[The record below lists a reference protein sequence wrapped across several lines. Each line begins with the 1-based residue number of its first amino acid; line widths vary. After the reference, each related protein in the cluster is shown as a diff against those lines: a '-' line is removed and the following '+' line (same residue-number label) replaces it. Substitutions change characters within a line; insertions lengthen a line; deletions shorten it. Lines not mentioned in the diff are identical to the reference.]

1 MTFTKLESLDVQ
13 QQEDDGG
20 GAVYRRIASDDGNMD
35 DDIEDHHKEKRST
48 SASSSSSSSESSLH
62 SFSASSSRDG
72 ETVPETS
79 RILSNAAQ
87 LLSAQGSSTWQAHMD
102 PRVDLKLLSNHFRD
116 ERLEESYQ
124 LYSSTVDFPVAR
136 RLMLALVAFEGAAY
150 FLYHKLKEVCISP
163 TGNDYT
169 WVDIVASLLQE
180 TPLSTLNETETS
192 CVFYVEPTSKDTG
205 LTWLLWSFAP
215 FAVIYGILP
224 LKYFEGSMSLRIGV
238 YYIRRHWK
246 LIATLIVLC
255 WSVGLAVF
263 VHHVLV
269 GMRKNFQQSLAN
281 GMVCA
286 TDTLVPLSWYSMSQW
301 KKILGSHEQ
310 MTMLSW
316 LQLYDSKLAY
326 SLLMGVLAVL
336 AAFAGIV
343 AVAMKLDF
351 THVLLLAV
359 AEWVTTLML
368 CFLGATPMILSSRRV
383 MSYEA
388 FLFFLCVFL
397 PTCFTLTATYSE
409 DRAARMAYASKV
421 RAERI
426 NTTLKL
432 DLSVKQFGLENRNT
446 MTRDEKEALKQA
458 LCATGDMELIMT
470 VSIPFADLKLKEI
483 IAKTPNGEVLVGE
496 YHQTEVVVKRLAQ
509 SCLVADGLA
518 AFKAKVELLACL
530 RHPNIVLFIGATF
543 DNLSNVGLVMEYLKR
558 GDVLSLLRS
567 SIALAWSDPLL
578 KIATDVAQGVS
589 YLHNCDPP
597 LVHRDLKSSNLLCT
611 RTYSCK
617 VSDFGESKR
626 QLLPGKLFST
636 IVGTPYW
643 LAPEILRE
651 ERYDTQVDCYSFGVI
666 LVELETRHEPYHDLP
681 KNYTTIDIMMS
692 VSRGALRPTIPV
704 SCSPCR
710 RKLITRC
717 LDNDPGRRP
726 KMTEILYALQH
737 EVRQELLDQN
747 SMDVVSDKRRMVLM
761 QQHQRLNR
769 RGLQNL
775 MHAHDD
781 DTG

>member
-1 MTFTKLESLDVQ
+1 MHHVSSERRLDVLDGSDVDQ
-13 QQEDDGG
+13 DDNAG
-20 GAVYRRIASDDGNMD
+20 VYSRVSTPDGRLDGPNASQ
-35 DDIEDHHKEKRST
+35 RLR
-48 SASSSSSSSESSLH
+48 SSSSSSESSSH
-62 SFSASSSRDG
+62 SSSTSSRD
-72 ETVPETS
+72 ENQAS
-79 RILSNAAQ
+79 RSPSGVQ
-87 LLSAQGSSTWQAHMD
+87 LLSAQGSASWQAHMD

-116 ERLEESYQ
+116 ERMEESYQ

-150 FLYHKLKEVCISP
+150 FLFRRFKDTCIAPS
-163 TGNDYT
+163 GNDYA
-169 WVDIVASLLQE
+169 WVDLLSSLL
-180 TPLSTLNETETS
+180 NEDPVSAFNHTETS
-192 CVFYVEPTSKDTG
+192 CVSFIEPMSKDEG
-205 LTWLLWSFAP
+205 LTWLLWIFAP
-215 FAVIYGILP
+215 FAVIYGMLP
-224 LKYFEGSMSLRIGV
+224 LKYFEGSMRLRIGV

-246 LIATLIVLC
+246 VIASLIILS

-263 VHHVLV
+263 VHHELV
-269 GMRKNFQQSLAN
+269 GMRKNLEQSLAN

-286 TDTLVPLSWYSMSQW
+286 SDTVMPTSWYDTSEW
-301 KKILGSHEQ
+301 GKISGVDGQ
-310 MTMLSW
+310 MTLLSW

-326 SLLMGVLAVL
+326 SLLMGLLAVL
-336 AAFAGIV
+336 AAFTGIV

-359 AEWVTTLML
+359 AEWITTLML
-368 CFLGATPMILSSRRV
+368 CFLGATPLISSSRRV
-383 MSYEA
+383 MSNEA

-432 DLSVKQFGLENRNT
+432 DLSVKQIGLENRNA
-446 MTRDEKEALKQA
+446 MTRDEKEVLERALGA
-458 LCATGDMELIMT
+458 SGDMELFMT

-483 IAKTPNGEVLVGE
+483 LAKTPNGEVLVGE
-496 YHQTEVVVKRLAQ
+496 YHQTDVVVKRLAQ
-509 SCLVADGLA
+509 SCLTAGGLA
-518 AFKAKVELLACL
+518 AFKSKVELLACL

-543 DNLSNVGLVMEYLKR
+543 DNLSNVGLVMEYLER

-567 SIALAWSDPLL
+567 PIALAWSDPLL

-626 QLLPGKLFST
+626 QMLPGKLFST

-666 LVELETRHEPYHDLP
+666 LVELETRREPYHDLP
-681 KNYTTIDIMMS
+681 KDYTTIDIMMG
-692 VSRGALRPTIPV
+692 VSRGDLRPIVPP

-710 RKLITRC
+710 RELIVRC
-717 LDNDPGRRP
+717 LDADPKRRP

-747 SMDVVSDKRRMVLM
+747 STDVITDKRRMVLM

-769 RGLQNL
+769 RGLQDLLRTHN
-775 MHAHDD
+775 
-781 DTG
+781 DT

>member
-1 MTFTKLESLDVQ
+1 MRTDVSAERRLDVLEGSDVD
-13 QQEDDGG
+13 QEDGGSVYSRVITPDGRG
-20 GAVYRRIASDDGNMD
+20 EPLDSHRRL
-35 DDIEDHHKEKRST
+35 RSP
-48 SASSSSSSSESSLH
+48 SSSSESS
-62 SFSASSSRDG
+62 SQSSSG
-72 ETVPETS
+72 SS
-79 RILSNAAQ
+79 REEEASQQASRTPSGVQ
-87 LLSAQGSSTWQAHMD
+87 LLSAQGSATWQAHMD

-116 ERLEESYQ
+116 ERMEESYQ

-150 FLYHKLKEVCISP
+150 FLFHRFKDTCIAPS
-163 TGNDYT
+163 GNDYA
-169 WVDIVASLLQE
+169 WVALLTSLLAEQPAAASNATE
-180 TPLSTLNETETS
+180 TNCVSFIEPLS
-192 CVFYVEPTSKDTG
+192 KDEG

-215 FAVIYGILP
+215 FAAIYGMLP
-224 LKYFEGSMSLRIGV
+224 LKYFEGSMRLRIGV

-246 LIATLIVLC
+246 IIASLIVLC

-263 VHHVLV
+263 VHHALV
-269 GMRKNFQQSLAN
+269 GMRMNLQQSLAS

-286 TDTLVPLSWYSMSQW
+286 PDTTMPSSWYDTSEW
-301 KKILGSHEQ
+301 GKISGVEGR

-351 THVLLLAV
+351 THVLLLSV
-359 AEWVTTLML
+359 AEWLTTLML
-368 CFLGATPMILSSRRV
+368 CFLGATPLISSSRRV
-383 MSYEA
+383 MSNEA

-397 PTCFTLTATYSE
+397 PTCFALTATYSE

-432 DLSVKQFGLENRNT
+432 DLSVKQIGLENRNA
-446 MTRDEKEALKQA
+446 MTRDEKEALERA
-458 LCATGDMELIMT
+458 LGATGDMELFLT
-470 VSIPFADLKLKEI
+470 VSIPFADLKLKDI
-483 IAKTPNGEVLVGE
+483 LAKTPNGEVLVGE
-496 YHQTEVVVKRLAQ
+496 YHQTDVVVKRLAQ
-509 SCLVADGLA
+509 SCLTAEGLA
-518 AFKAKVELLACL
+518 AFKSKVELLACL

-543 DNLSNVGLVMEYLKR
+543 DNLSNVGLVMEYLER

-567 SIALAWSDPLL
+567 PIALAWSDPLL

-666 LVELETRHEPYHDLP
+666 LVELETRREPYHDLP
-681 KNYTTIDIMMS
+681 KNYTTINIMMG
-692 VSRGALRPTIPV
+692 VSRGDLRPTIPP

-710 RKLITRC
+710 RELIARC
-717 LDNDPGRRP
+717 LDNDPKRRP
-726 KMTEILYALQH
+726 KMTDVLHALQH

-747 SMDVVSDKRRMVLM
+747 STDVVSDKRRMVLM

-769 RGLQNL
+769 RGLQDL
-775 MHAHDD
+775 MRSHDED
-781 DTG
+781 

>member
-1 MTFTKLESLDVQ
+1 M
-13 QQEDDGG
+13 
-20 GAVYRRIASDDGNMD
+20 N
-35 DDIEDHHKEKRST
+35 
-48 SASSSSSSSESSLH
+48 
-62 SFSASSSRDG
+62 
-72 ETVPETS
+72 
-79 RILSNAAQ
+79 
-87 LLSAQGSSTWQAHMD
+87 
-102 PRVDLKLLSNHFRD
+102 PRMDLKLVSNHFRD
-116 ERLEESYQ
+116 EKMEESYQ

-136 RLMLALVAFEGAAY
+136 RLMLALVLCESVVY
-150 FLYHKLKEVCISP
+150 FLYLQMKDTCIAPS
-163 TGNDYT
+163 GNDYA
-169 WVDIVASLLQE
+169 WINLLGSFLQVDILVTSSK
-180 TPLSTLNETETS
+180 TTRVRTS
-192 CVFYVEPTSKDTG
+192 CVAFIEPMAKDHK
-205 LTWLLWSFAP
+205 LTLLLWSFAP
-215 FAVIYGILP
+215 FAILYGMLP
-224 LKYFEGSMSLRIGV
+224 LKYVEGSMRLRIGV

-246 LIATLIVLC
+246 IIATLIVLC
-255 WSVGLAVF
+255 WSAGLAIF
-263 VHHVLV
+263 VHHILH
-269 GMRKNFQQSLAN
+269 GMRKNLQQSIAN
-281 GMVCA
+281 GMICA
-286 TDTLVPLSWYSMSQW
+286 LDTAMPLSWYDMSEW
-301 KKILGSHEQ
+301 NKVSGSDGP
-310 MTMLSW
+310 MTLSSW
-316 LQLYDSKLAY
+316 LQVYDSKLVY
-326 SLLMGVLAVL
+326 SLFMGVLAML

-359 AEWVTTLML
+359 TEWITTLLL
-368 CFLGATPMILSSRRV
+368 CFLGGTPLFSSSERV
-383 MSYEA
+383 MSNEA
-388 FLFFLCVFL
+388 FLFFLCVLL
-397 PTCFTLTATYSE
+397 PTCFSLTATYSE

-432 DLSVKQFGLENRNT
+432 DLSVKQTGLENRNA
-446 MTRDEKEALKQA
+446 MSRDEKEALERA
-458 LCATGDMELIMT
+458 LSASGDMELFMS

-483 IAKTPNGEVLVGE
+483 LAKTPIGEVLIGE
-496 YHQTEVVVKRLAQ
+496 YHQTDVVVKRLAQ
-509 SCLVADGLA
+509 SCLTADGLA
-518 AFKAKVELLACL
+518 AFKSKVELLACL

-543 DNLSNVGLVMEYLKR
+543 DNLSNVGLVMEYLER

-567 SIALAWSDPLL
+567 PIALAWSDPLL

-666 LVELETRHEPYHDLP
+666 LVELETRREPYHDLP
-681 KNYTTIDIMMS
+681 KDYTTIDIMMG

-710 RKLITRC
+710 RKLISRC
-717 LDNDPGRRP
+717 LDSDPSCRP
-726 KMTEILYALQH
+726 KMTEILHALQH

-747 SMDVVSDKRRMVLM
+747 STDIVCDKRRMMLM

-769 RGLQNL
+769 HGLQDL
-775 MHAHDD
+775 MFAHEED
-781 DTG
+781 

>member
-1 MTFTKLESLDVQ
+1 MRRHRAEVAATHLERRLDVW
-13 QQEDDGG
+13 E
-20 GAVYRRIASDDGNMD
+20 ASDADQD
-35 DDIEDHHKEKRST
+35 DVRGVYSRVATPDNLGTSPEPST
-48 SASSSSSSSESSLH
+48 RRVSSSSPSSN
-62 SFSASSSRDG
+62 SFSASSKANDVSQEPTR
-72 ETVPETS
+72 TA
-79 RILSNAAQ
+79 SNAQ
-87 LLSAQGSSTWQAHMD
+87 LLSTTGSSTWQAHLD

-116 ERLEESYQ
+116 ERMEESYQ

-150 FLYHKLKEVCISP
+150 FLFHRFKDTCVAPS
-163 TGNDYT
+163 GNDYA
-169 WVDIVASLLQE
+169 WVELLTSLIKEQPLEPSNGTE
-180 TPLSTLNETETS
+180 TNCINFIEPLS
-192 CVFYVEPTSKDTG
+192 KDKG
-205 LTWLLWSFAP
+205 LTVLLWSFAP
-215 FAVIYGILP
+215 FAVVYGLLP
-224 LKYFEGSMSLRIGV
+224 LKYFEGSMRLRIGV

-246 LIATLIVLC
+246 VIATLIVLC

-263 VHHVLV
+263 VHHELV
-269 GMRKNFQQSLAN
+269 GLRVNLQQSL
-281 GMVCA
+281 GTGLVCGN
-286 TDTLVPLSWYSMSQW
+286 DTVMPVSWYDVDEWM
-301 KKILGSHEQ
+301 KISGEEK

-316 LQLYDSKLAY
+316 VQLYDSKLAY
-326 SLLMGVLAVL
+326 SMLMGVLAVL

-359 AEWVTTLML
+359 AEWITTLML
-368 CFLGATPMILSSRRV
+368 CFLGATPMISSSRRT
-383 MSYEA
+383 MSNEA

-432 DLSVKQFGLENRNT
+432 DLSVKQIGLENRNL
-446 MTRDEKEALKQA
+446 MTLGEKEALERA
-458 LCATGDMELIMT
+458 LSATGDMELFMT
-470 VSIPFADLKLKEI
+470 VAIPFADLNLKEI
-483 IAKTPNGEVLVGE
+483 LAKTPNGEVLVGE
-496 YHQTEVVVKRLAQ
+496 YHQTDVVVKRLAQ
-509 SCLVADGLA
+509 SCLTAEGLA
-518 AFKAKVELLACL
+518 AFKSKVELLACL

-543 DNLSNVGLVMEYLKR
+543 DNLSNVGLVMEYLER
-558 GDVLSLLRS
+558 GDVSSLLHS
-567 SIALAWSDPLL
+567 AIALSWSDPLL

-666 LVELETRHEPYHDLP
+666 LVELETRREPYNDLP
-681 KNYTTIDIMMS
+681 KDYTTIDIMMG
-692 VSRGALRPTIPV
+692 VSRGDLRPTIPP

-710 RKLITRC
+710 RKLIMRC
-717 LDNDPGRRP
+717 LDSDPRRRP

-747 SMDVVSDKRRMVLM
+747 STEVVSDKRRLRLM
-761 QQHQRLNR
+761 QHHQRLNR
-769 RGLQNL
+769 RGVQDLL
-775 MHAHDD
+775 VHRDEE
-781 DTG
+781 

>member
-1 MTFTKLESLDVQ
+1 MRWWKSRMERRALDLFESSDV
-13 QQEDDGG
+13 DHTGDST
-20 GAVYRRIASDDGNMD
+20 AYKRITASDGYA
-35 DDIEDHHKEKRST
+35 EDLPAHWKLP
-48 SASSSSSSSESSLH
+48 SASSASHSSPRNSVTDDKQVS
-62 SFSASSSRDG
+62 G
-72 ETVPETS
+72 TVRGVQVRST
-79 RILSNAAQ
+79 
-87 LLSAQGSSTWQAHMD
+87 QGSDSWQAHLD

-116 ERLEESYQ
+116 ERMEESYQ

-136 RLMLALVAFEGAAY
+136 RLMLALVASEGVAY
-150 FLYHKLKEVCISP
+150 LLFYKFNDTCIAPTKNDFAWVPLLSSMLHEVP
-163 TGNDYT
+163 
-169 WVDIVASLLQE
+169 ASAVH
-180 TPLSTLNETETS
+180 TTETS
-192 CVFYVEPTSKDTG
+192 CVSFIDPMAKEDG
-205 LTWLLWSFAP
+205 LAWLLWSFAP
-215 FAVIYGILP
+215 FAVIYGMLP
-224 LKYFEGSMSLRIGV
+224 LKYFEGSMRLRIGV

-246 LIATLIVLC
+246 VIATLIVLC

-269 GMRKNFQQSLAN
+269 GVKKNLEQSLAR
-281 GMVCA
+281 GIVCA
-286 TDTLVPLSWYSMSQW
+286 IDTFMPSSWYTDASASD
-301 KKILGSHEQ
+301 KISGNEGQL
-310 MTMLSW
+310 TMLSW
-316 LQLYDSKLAY
+316 LILYDSKLTY

-359 AEWVTTLML
+359 TEWITTLLL
-368 CFLGATPMILSSRRV
+368 CFLGAAPLLTSSRHVLRN
-383 MSYEA
+383 EA
-388 FLFFLCVFL
+388 ILFFSCVFL
-397 PTCFTLTATYSE
+397 PTCFTLSATYSE

-432 DLSVKQFGLENRNT
+432 DLSVKQIGLENRNA
-446 MTRDEKEALKQA
+446 MTRDEKEALERA
-458 LCATGDMELIMT
+458 LSATGDMELFMT

-483 IAKTPNGEVLVGE
+483 LAKTPSGEVLLGE
-496 YHQTEVVVKRLAQ
+496 YHQTDVVVKRLAQ
-509 SCLVADGLA
+509 TCLTADGLA
-518 AFKAKVELLACL
+518 AFKSKVELLACL

-543 DNLSNVGLVMEYLKR
+543 DNLSNVGLVMEYLER

-589 YLHNCDPP
+589 YLHNCNPP

-626 QLLPGKLFST
+626 QLQPGKLFST

-666 LVELETRHEPYHDLP
+666 LVELETRREPYHDLP
-681 KNYTTIDIMMS
+681 KNYTTIDIMMG

-710 RKLITRC
+710 RELISRC
-717 LDNDPGRRP
+717 LDSDPKRRP

-737 EVRQELLDQN
+737 EVCQELLDQS
-747 SMDVVSDKRRMVLM
+747 SMDVKSDKRRMMLM

-769 RGLQNL
+769 RGLQDL
-775 MHAHDD
+775 IHAHDKE
-781 DTG
+781 

>member
-1 MTFTKLESLDVQ
+1 MHRPDLLGAYSQVETPQRVIDEQNVHHEVRTLSCLSES
-13 QQEDDGG
+13 
-20 GAVYRRIASDDGNMD
+20 SF
-35 DDIEDHHKEKRST
+35 H
-48 SASSSSSSSESSLH
+48 SSSSCLCDEESSQTPCEIELL
-62 SFSASSSRDG
+62 STRDSAS
-72 ETVPETS
+72 
-79 RILSNAAQ
+79 
-87 LLSAQGSSTWQAHMD
+87 WQAHMD
-102 PRVDLKLLSNHFRD
+102 PSVDLKLLTNHFRD
-116 ERLEESYQ
+116 ERMEESYQ

-150 FLYHKLKEVCISP
+150 FLLHKSRNTCIAPS
-163 TGNDYT
+163 GNDYD
-169 WVDIVASLLQE
+169 WVQLFASLLNE
-180 TPLSTLNETETS
+180 EPLIAYEDNEGKCVTLTEG
-192 CVFYVEPTSKDTG
+192 TSKDVG

-215 FAVIYGILP
+215 FAVIYGLSPI
-224 LKYFEGSMSLRIGV
+224 KYFEGTMRLRIGV

-246 LIATLIVLC
+246 VLASLIILC
-255 WSVGLAVF
+255 WFVGLAVF
-263 VHHVLV
+263 IHHELV
-269 GMRKNFQQSLAN
+269 QFRINLQRSLAH
-281 GMVCA
+281 GMVC
-286 TDTLVPLSWYSMSQW
+286 TVDTRMPISWYDTSNW
-301 KKILGSHEQ
+301 GEGQ
-310 MTMLSW
+310 MTLLSW
-316 LQLYDSKLAY
+316 LQLYVSKLAY

-359 AEWVTTLML
+359 AAWTTTLLL
-368 CFLGATPMILSSRRV
+368 CFVGATPLISSSQRV
-383 MSYEA
+383 MSNEA

-432 DLSVKQFGLENRNT
+432 DLSVKQIGLENCNA
-446 MTRDEKEALKQA
+446 MTRDEEILLERALSA
-458 LCATGDMELIMT
+458 SGDMELIRT
-470 VSIPFADLKLKEI
+470 VAIPFADLKLKKI

-509 SCLVADGLA
+509 SCLTVEGLA
-518 AFKAKVELLACL
+518 AFKSNVELLACL

-543 DNLSNVGLVMEYLKR
+543 DNLSNVGFVMEYLER

-611 RTYSCK
+611 HTYSCK
-617 VSDFGESKR
+617 VSDFGESKQ
-626 QLLPGKLFST
+626 QLLPGRLFST

-666 LVELETRHEPYHDLP
+666 LVELETRREPYHDVP
-681 KNYTTIDIMMS
+681 KDFTTIDIMMG
-692 VSRGALRPTIPV
+692 VSRGNLRPTIPP
-704 SCSPCR
+704 SCLPNR
-710 RKLITRC
+710 RELIMRC
-717 LDNDPGRRP
+717 LNVDPKCRP

-737 EVRQELLDQN
+737 DVRQELLDQN
-747 SMDVVSDKRRMVLM
+747 STDIVSDKRRMVLM

-769 RGLQNL
+769 RGLQDL
-775 MHAHDD
+775 MRVHNND
-781 DTG
+781 

>member
-1 MTFTKLESLDVQ
+1 MNIDLQ
-13 QQEDDGG
+13 APEDEPREDGG
-20 GAVYRRIASDDGNMD
+20 GSAYRRIASATGDMSSNMALRD
-35 DDIEDHHKEKRST
+35 NTKGP
-48 SASSSSSSSESSLH
+48 SSSSSSSSPSSSESSLH
-62 SFSASSSRDG
+62 SFSASSQG
-72 ETVPETS
+72 EETLPRTS
-79 RILSNAAQ
+79 HVLSSAAQ
-87 LLSAQGSSTWQAHMD
+87 SLSAQGSSSWQAHMD

-150 FLYHKLKEVCISP
+150 FLYHRLKDACISP
-163 TGNDYT
+163 TENDYT
-169 WVDIVASLLQE
+169 WVDILSSLLQE
-180 TPLSTLNETETS
+180 QPLLPHNTTEGAS
-192 CVFYVEPTSKDTG
+192 CVLFVEPTSNDTG

-246 LIATLIVLC
+246 VIATLIVLC

-263 VHHVLV
+263 VHHALV
-269 GMRKNFQQSLAN
+269 GMRKNLQQSLAN
-281 GMVCA
+281 AMVCA
-286 TDTLVPLSWYSMSQW
+286 TDTVMPLSSYDASQW
-301 KKILGSHEQ
+301 KNISGTQDQ

-359 AEWVTTLML
+359 AEWITTLML
-368 CFLGATPMILSSRRV
+368 CFLGATPLILSSRRV
-383 MSYEA
+383 MSYEG
-388 FLFFLCVFL
+388 FLFFFCVFL

-432 DLSVKQFGLENRNT
+432 DLSVKQIGLENRNT
-446 MTRDEKEALKQA
+446 LTRDEKEALEQA

-470 VSIPFADLKLKEI
+470 VSIPFADLRLKEI

-567 SIALAWSDPLL
+567 PIALAWSDPLL

-717 LDNDPGRRP
+717 LDNDPKRRP

-775 MHAHDD
+775 MHAHDED
-781 DTG
+781 AV

>member
-1 MTFTKLESLDVQ
+1 MERRLDVLESSGGDQ
-13 QQEDDGG
+13 DGDG
-20 GAVYRRIASDDGNMD
+20 VYSRIATPDGRLD
-35 DDIEDHHKEKRST
+35 TST
-48 SASSSSSSSESSLH
+48 THQRLRSSSSSSSSCSRSS
-62 SFSASSSRDG
+62 SASSKAQ
-72 ETVPETS
+72 ETS
-79 RILSNAAQ
+79 QRTRSSVH
-87 LLSAQGSSTWQAHMD
+87 LLSAQGSATWQAHMD

-116 ERLEESYQ
+116 ERMEESYQ
-124 LYSSTVDFPVAR
+124 LYSSMVDFPVAR

-150 FLYHKLKEVCISP
+150 FLFHRFKDTCIAPS
-163 TGNDYT
+163 GNDYE
-169 WVDIVASLLQE
+169 WLDLLASLLDEQPS
-180 TPLSTLNETETS
+180 TTLNDTETS
-192 CVFYVEPTSKDTG
+192 CVSFIEPMSKDEG
-205 LTWLLWSFAP
+205 LTWL
-215 FAVIYGILP
+215 I
-224 LKYFEGSMSLRIGV
+224 
-238 YYIRRHWK
+238 
-246 LIATLIVLC
+246 
-255 WSVGLAVF
+255 
-263 VHHVLV
+263 
-269 GMRKNFQQSLAN
+269 
-281 GMVCA
+281 
-286 TDTLVPLSWYSMSQW
+286 
-301 KKILGSHEQ
+301 
-310 MTMLSW
+310 
-316 LQLYDSKLAY
+316 KLAY

-359 AEWVTTLML
+359 TEWVTTLML
-368 CFLGATPMILSSRRV
+368 CFLGATPLISSSRRV
-383 MSYEA
+383 MSNEA

-432 DLSVKQFGLENRNT
+432 DLSVKQIGLENRNA
-446 MTRDEKEALKQA
+446 MTRDEKEALERA
-458 LCATGDMELIMT
+458 LSATGDMELFMT

-483 IAKTPNGEVLVGE
+483 LAKTPNGEVLVGE
-496 YHQTEVVVKRLAQ
+496 YHQTDVVVKRLAQ
-509 SCLVADGLA
+509 SCLTAEGLA
-518 AFKAKVELLACL
+518 AFKSKVELLACL

-543 DNLSNVGLVMEYLKR
+543 DNLSNVGLVMEYLER

-567 SIALAWSDPLL
+567 SITLTWSDPLL

-681 KNYTTIDIMMS
+681 KDYTTIDIMMG
-692 VSRGALRPTIPV
+692 VSHTNP
-704 SCSPCR
+704 
-710 RKLITRC
+710 K
-717 LDNDPGRRP
+717 RRP
-726 KMTEILYALQH
+726 QMTEILYALQN

-747 SMDVVSDKRRMVLM
+747 STDVVSDKRRMVLM

-769 RGLQNL
+769 RGLQDL
-775 MHAHDD
+775 MRTHDGD
-781 DTG
+781 

>member
-1 MTFTKLESLDVQ
+1 MRFQGDV
-13 QQEDDGG
+13 EGSDVDD
-20 GAVYRRIASDDGNMD
+20 AAYTRVTTPENREGNL
-35 DDIEDHHKEKRST
+35 
-48 SASSSSSSSESSLH
+48 ASSSSGSSSPDDDVQ
-62 SFSASSSRDG
+62 APR
-72 ETVPETS
+72 TP
-79 RILSNAAQ
+79 SNAQ
-87 LLSAQGSSTWQAHMD
+87 LLSGASSAAWQAHMD

-116 ERLEESYQ
+116 ERMEESYQ

-136 RLMLALVAFEGAAY
+136 RLMLALVAFEAAAY
-150 FLYHKLKEVCISP
+150 ILFRRFRDTCIAPS
-163 TGNDYT
+163 GNDFA
-169 WVDIVASLLQE
+169 WVTLLESLLQE
-180 TPLSTLNETETS
+180 QPRQGYNATETT
-192 CVFYVEPTSKDTG
+192 CVSFVEPMSKDKG
-205 LTWLLWSFAP
+205 LTVLLWSFAP
-215 FAVIYGILP
+215 FAVIYGLLP
-224 LKYFEGSMSLRIGV
+224 LKYFEGSMRLRIGV

-246 LIATLIVLC
+246 VIATLIVLC

-263 VHHVLV
+263 VHHELV
-269 GMRKNFQQSLAN
+269 GMRTNLQESLSN
-281 GMVCA
+281 GLVCG
-286 TDTLVPLSWYSMSQW
+286 TDTYIPSSWYDATEWMKISGAEEMTVLSWV
-301 KKILGSHEQ
+301 
-310 MTMLSW
+310 
-316 LQLYDSKLAY
+316 QLYDSKLTY

-351 THVLLLAV
+351 THVLLLSA
-359 AEWVTTLML
+359 AEWITTLML
-368 CFLGATPMILSSRRV
+368 CFLGASPLISSSKRV
-383 MSYEA
+383 MSNEA

-397 PTCFTLTATYSE
+397 PTCCTLTATYSE

-432 DLSVKQFGLENRNT
+432 DLSVKQIGLENRNL
-446 MTRDEKEALKQA
+446 MTRDEKEALERA
-458 LCATGDMELIMT
+458 LSATGDMELFMT

-496 YHQTEVVVKRLAQ
+496 YHQTDVVVKRLAQ
-509 SCLVADGLA
+509 SCLTAEGLA
-518 AFKAKVELLACL
+518 AFKSKVELLACL

-543 DNLSNVGLVMEYLKR
+543 DNLSNVGLVMEYLER
-558 GDVLSLLRS
+558 GDVSSLLHS
-567 SIALAWSDPLL
+567 SITLTWSDPLL

-666 LVELETRHEPYHDLP
+666 LVELETRREPYNDLP
-681 KNYTTIDIMMS
+681 KDYTTIDIMMG
-692 VSRGALRPTIPV
+692 VSRGDLRPTIPPT
-704 SCSPCR
+704 CSPCR
-710 RKLITRC
+710 RALITRC
-717 LDNDPGRRP
+717 LDSDPKRRP

-747 SMDVVSDKRRMVLM
+747 STEVISDKRRLRLM
-761 QQHQRLNR
+761 QHHQRLNR
-769 RGLQNL
+769 RGVKDLLGCHEN
-775 MHAHDD
+775 D
-781 DTG
+781 

>member
-1 MTFTKLESLDVQ
+1 MERRLDVLEGSDLDQ
-13 QQEDDGG
+13 DSGSSAYSQVTTPDG
-20 GAVYRRIASDDGNMD
+20 RSDTQNT
-35 DDIEDHHKEKRST
+35 HTRLR
-48 SASSSSSSSESSLH
+48 SSSSSSESSSH
-62 SFSASSSRDG
+62 SSSASSRDG
-72 ETVPETS
+72 EASQQAS
-79 RILSNAAQ
+79 RTPSGVQ
-87 LLSAQGSSTWQAHMD
+87 LLSAQGSATWQAHMD

-116 ERLEESYQ
+116 ERMEESYQ

-150 FLYHKLKEVCISP
+150 FLFRRFKDTCIAPS
-163 TGNDYT
+163 GNDYE
-169 WVDIVASLLQE
+169 WVDLLSQLLE
-180 TPLSTLNETETS
+180 EEPSGGSNVSDTS
-192 CVFYVEPTSKDTG
+192 CVSFIEPMSKDEG

-215 FAVIYGILP
+215 FAVIYGMLP
-224 LKYFEGSMSLRIGV
+224 LKYFEGSMRLRIGV

-246 LIATLIVLC
+246 VIASLIVLC

-263 VHHVLV
+263 VHHELV
-269 GMRKNFQQSLAN
+269 GMRKNLQQSLGN

-286 TDTLVPLSWYSMSQW
+286 YDTVMPTSWYDTSEW
-301 KKILGSHEQ
+301 GKISGAGGEMML
-310 MTMLSW
+310 LSW

-326 SLLMGVLAVL
+326 SLLMGVLAIL

-351 THVLLLAV
+351 THVLLLSV
-359 AEWVTTLML
+359 AEWITTLML
-368 CFLGATPMILSSRRV
+368 CFLGATPLISSSRRV
-383 MSYEA
+383 MSNEA

-397 PTCFTLTATYSE
+397 PTCFALTATYSE

-432 DLSVKQFGLENRNT
+432 DLSVKQIGLENRNT
-446 MTRDEKEALKQA
+446 MTRDEKEALERA
-458 LCATGDMELIMT
+458 LSATGDMELFMT

-483 IAKTPNGEVLVGE
+483 LAKTPNGEVLVGE
-496 YHQTEVVVKRLAQ
+496 YHQTDVVVKRLAQ
-509 SCLVADGLA
+509 SCLTAEGLA
-518 AFKAKVELLACL
+518 AFKSKVELLACL

-543 DNLSNVGLVMEYLKR
+543 DNLSNVGLVMEYLER
-558 GDVLSLLRS
+558 GDVLTLLRS
-567 SIALAWSDPLL
+567 SPIALTWSDPLL

-666 LVELETRHEPYHDLP
+666 LVELETRREPYHDLP
-681 KNYTTIDIMMS
+681 KDYTTIDIMMG
-692 VSRGALRPTIPV
+692 VSRGDLRPTIPP

-710 RKLITRC
+710 RELITRC
-717 LDNDPGRRP
+717 LDDDPKRRP

-747 SMDVVSDKRRMVLM
+747 STDVVSDKHRLVLM

-769 RGLQNL
+769 RGLQDL
-775 MHAHDD
+775 MRGHDD
-781 DTG
+781 D

>member
-1 MTFTKLESLDVQ
+1 MLHVSSERRLDVLEGSDVDQ
-13 QQEDDGG
+13 DDNAG
-20 GAVYRRIASDDGNMD
+20 VYSRVATPDGRLDAPNASQ
-35 DDIEDHHKEKRST
+35 RLR
-48 SASSSSSSSESSLH
+48 SSSSSSESSSH
-62 SFSASSSRDG
+62 SSSASSRDEEQASRTPSG
-72 ETVPETS
+72 V
-79 RILSNAAQ
+79 Q
-87 LLSAQGSSTWQAHMD
+87 LLSAQGSATWQAHMD

-116 ERLEESYQ
+116 ERMEESYQ
-124 LYSSTVDFPVAR
+124 LYSSMVDFPVAR

-150 FLYHKLKEVCISP
+150 FLFRRFKDTCIAPS
-163 TGNDYT
+163 GNDYA
-169 WVDIVASLLQE
+169 WVDLLSSLLDE
-180 TPLSTLNETETS
+180 DPTSTFNTTETS
-192 CVFYVEPTSKDTG
+192 CVSFVEPMSKDKG

-215 FAVIYGILP
+215 FAVIYGMLP
-224 LKYFEGSMSLRIGV
+224 LKYFEGSMRLRIGV

-246 LIATLIVLC
+246 VIASLIILC

-263 VHHVLV
+263 VHHELV
-269 GMRKNFQQSLAN
+269 GMRKNLEQSLAN

-286 TDTLVPLSWYSMSQW
+286 LDTVMPTSWYDTSEW
-301 KKILGSHEQ
+301 GKISGVDGQ
-310 MTMLSW
+310 MTLLSW

-359 AEWVTTLML
+359 AEWITTLML
-368 CFLGATPMILSSRRV
+368 CFLGATPLISSSRRV
-383 MSYEA
+383 MSNEA

-432 DLSVKQFGLENRNT
+432 DLSVKQIGLENRNA
-446 MTRDEKEALKQA
+446 MTRDEKEALERA
-458 LCATGDMELIMT
+458 LGATGDMELFMT

-483 IAKTPNGEVLVGE
+483 LAKTPNGEVLVGE
-496 YHQTEVVVKRLAQ
+496 YHQTDVVVKRLAQ
-509 SCLVADGLA
+509 SCLTAEGLA
-518 AFKAKVELLACL
+518 AFKSKVELLACL
-530 RHPNIVLFIGATF
+530 RHPNIVLFI
-543 DNLSNVGLVMEYLKR
+543 
-558 GDVLSLLRS
+558 
-567 SIALAWSDPLL
+567 
-578 KIATDVAQGVS
+578 
-589 YLHNCDPP
+589 
-597 LVHRDLKSSNLLCT
+597 
-611 RTYSCK
+611 

-666 LVELETRHEPYHDLP
+666 LVELETRREPYHDLP
-681 KNYTTIDIMMS
+681 KDYTTIDIMMG
-692 VSRGALRPTIPV
+692 VSRGDLRPIIPP

-710 RKLITRC
+710 RELIVRC
-717 LDNDPGRRP
+717 LDADPKRRP

-747 SMDVVSDKRRMVLM
+747 STDVITDKRRMVLM

-769 RGLQNL
+769 RGLQDL
-775 MHAHDD
+775 MRTHNDD
-781 DTG
+781 

>member
-1 MTFTKLESLDVQ
+1 MRPAHPRGADSARFERRLDVL
-13 QQEDDGG
+13 EGSDVDGDGG
-20 GAVYRRIASDDGNMD
+20 GAYTHIATPTLHTEGSSRPSTDATAAESDD
-35 DDIEDHHKEKRST
+35 KRSDALRRADDAT
-48 SASSSSSSSESSLH
+48 APSGTRAS
-62 SFSASSSRDG
+62 G
-72 ETVPETS
+72 V
-79 RILSNAAQ
+79 Q
-87 LLSAQGSSTWQAHMD
+87 LLSTGSATWQAHMD
-102 PRVDLKLLSNHFRD
+102 PRVDLKLLTNHFRD

-136 RLMLALVAFEGAAY
+136 RLMLGLVLFEVAAY
-150 FLYHKLKEVCISP
+150 ILFSRLKYACVAPS
-163 TGNDYT
+163 GSDYA
-169 WVDIVASLLQE
+169 WVDM
-180 TPLSTLNETETS
+180 LSTLLEKDLSTSSEAAVNATTEACITFVHS
-192 CVFYVEPTSKDTG
+192 MSKDGG
-205 LTWLLWSFAP
+205 LTTLLWSFAP
-215 FAVIYGILP
+215 FAVLYGLLP
-224 LKYFEGSMSLRIGV
+224 LKYFEGSMRLRIGV

-246 LIATLIVLC
+246 AIASLIVLC

-263 VHHVLV
+263 VHHELV
-269 GMRKNFQQSLAN
+269 GMRRNLQSSLRR
-281 GMVCA
+281 GLVCA
-286 TDTLVPLSWYSMSQW
+286 VDPVMPTSWYDASEWLKIVGLNEMPLLSWVLVY
-301 KKILGSHEQ
+301 
-310 MTMLSW
+310 T
-316 LQLYDSKLAY
+316 SKLAY

-351 THVLLLAV
+351 THVFVLAV
-359 AEWVTTLML
+359 AQWITTLML
-368 CFLGATPMILSSRRV
+368 CFLGATPLISSSRRV
-383 MSYEA
+383 MGNEA

-432 DLSVKQFGLENRNT
+432 DLSVKQIGLENRSA
-446 MTRDEKEALKQA
+446 MTRGEKEALERA
-458 LCATGDMELIMT
+458 LSANGDMELFLT
-470 VSIPFADLKLKEI
+470 VAIPFADLKLKEI
-483 IAKTPNGEVLVGE
+483 LAETSNGEVIVGE
-496 YHQTEVVVKRLAQ
+496 YHRTDVVVKRLAL
-509 SCLVADGLA
+509 SCLTAEGLA
-518 AFKAKVELLACL
+518 AFKSKVELLACL

-543 DNLSNVGLVMEYLKR
+543 DNLSNVGLVMEYLER

-626 QLLPGKLFST
+626 LLLPGRLFST

-651 ERYDTQVDCYSFGVI
+651 ERYDTLVDCYSFGVI
-666 LVELETRHEPYHDLP
+666 LVELETRLDPYHDLG
-681 KNYTTIDIMMS
+681 KDYTTIDIMMG
-692 VSRGALRPTIPV
+692 VARGDLRPTIPP

-710 RKLITRC
+710 RELIARC
-717 LDNDPGRRP
+717 LDANPKRRP
-726 KMTEILYALQH
+726 KMTDILYALQH

-747 SMDVVSDKRRMVLM
+747 STEDVSEKRRLLLM
-761 QQHQRLNR
+761 QRHQRLNR
-769 RGLQNL
+769 RGVQDLLLSQ
-775 MHAHDD
+775 DED
-781 DTG
+781 